1 MEVTADKE
9 FQVKSDVE
17 SVWAL
22 LSDPAKV
29 VVCVPGAQLTEVV
42 DEMNFKG
49 KIIVKIGPVTSKFNG
64 EAKFD
69 KLDADTREMTLSGAG
84 TDTGGKGS
92 ATMTMSFVLSEL
104 EGGTLIKSSM
114 KLSITGKLAQFG
126 ARMIVAVN
134 NKLFGQ
140 FTQSFTEMVETGETG
155 AGAEATP
162 VDGLKLAG
170 SALMGMITGKQN

>member
-1 MEVTADKE
+1 MEIKADKE
-9 FQVKSDVE
+9 FQVNSDIAT
-17 SVWAL
+17 VWGV

-49 KIIVKIGPVTSKFNG
+49 KISVKIGPVTSKFNG

-69 KLDADTREMTLSGAG
+69 KLDAEAREMVLSGAG

-92 ATMTMSFVLSEL
+92 ASMTMGLALSEV
-104 EGGTLIKSSM
+104 EGGTLVKSSM

-134 NKLFGQ
+134 NKLFNQ
-140 FTQSFTEMVETGETG
+140 LRFYNSINNSLNNV
-155 AGAEATP
+155 
-162 VDGLKLAG
+162 L
-170 SALMGMITGKQN
+170 

>member
-49 KIIVKIGPVTSKFNG
+49 KIIVKIGPVTRSST
-64 EAKFD
+64 ARRSS
-69 KLDADTREMTLSGAG
+69 TSWMQTP
-84 TDTGGKGS
+84 GK
-92 ATMTMSFVLSEL
+92 
-104 EGGTLIKSSM
+104 
-114 KLSITGKLAQFG
+114 
-126 ARMIVAVN
+126 
-134 NKLFGQ
+134 
-140 FTQSFTEMVETGETG
+140 
-155 AGAEATP
+155 
-162 VDGLKLAG
+162 
-170 SALMGMITGKQN
+170 